1 MHLESGTQNPC
12 PNDPMLFLAAEV
24 QGIESRPLTQKLL
37 VSQTC
42 NNQASVVLIYLTSSV
57 VAPTPARNLMFDVL
71 ACSVRPRLFCERP
84 DGSSEKDLELVNN
97 EYFGPCRLCMRKP
110 SCV

>member
-1 MHLESGTQNPC
+1 
-12 PNDPMLFLAAEV
+12 MLFLAAEV

-42 NNQASVVLIYLTSSV
+42 NNQASVLIYLTSSV
-57 VAPTPARNLMFDVL
+57 VAPMPARNLMFL
-71 ACSVRPRLFCERP
+71 HAACGQGFSVKGLMAAR
-84 DGSSEKDLELVNN
+84 KKIYIELVNN

>member
-1 MHLESGTQNPC
+1 
-12 PNDPMLFLAAEV
+12 MLFLAAEV

-57 VAPTPARNLMFDVL
+57 VAPMPARNLMFL
-71 ACSVRPRLFCERP
+71 HAACGQGFSVKGL
-84 DGSSEKDLELVNN
+84 
-97 EYFGPCRLCMRKP
+97 MAARKKI
-110 SCV
+110 